1 MRIIFQEFRGLIV
14 KNYFDIGN
22 YSTIYPREIWLILLS
37 MKIYPFKVFVELFF
51 HKTIRFSNPFMGER
65 KGTLGTNEL
74 RKFLQVL
81 QIKETFTFLHYVKS
95 VQIPSSFWSVFS
107 RTRTEHEAVWSIF
120 PYSVQM
126 QENKDQK
133 LLRIWTLFTLCYIE

>member
-51 HKTIRFSNPFMGER
+51 HKTIGFSNPFMGER

-74 RKFLQVL
+74 RKFLQAL
-81 QIKETFTFLHYVKS
+81 QIKETFTFSHYVKS
-95 VQIPSSFWSVFS
+95 VQIPSNFWSVFS
-107 RTRTEHEAVWSIF
+107 RIRTEHEEVRSIS